1 MRIYTY
7 KNQSF
12 QIVQYGDVVA
22 TEWKPT
28 EHFEVCDLNGKNIFG
43 SAFFESIED
52 AIKELELY
60 INIINK

>member
-12 QIVQYGDVVA
+12 QIVQWGDIVE

-28 EHFEVCDLNGKNIFG
+28 KLFEVCDLTGKNVFG
-43 SAFFESIED
+43 NAFFESIEE

-60 INIINK
+60 INIIN

>member
-12 QIVQYGDVVA
+12 QIVQWGDVVA
-22 TEWKPT
+22 TEWIPT
-28 EHFEVCDLNGKNIFG
+28 KHFEVCDLTGKNIFG

-60 INIINK
+60 INIIN

>member
-7 KNQSF
+7 KNQSL

-22 TEWKPT
+22 AEWTPT
-28 EHFEVCDLNGKNIFG
+28 KHFVVCDLTGKNIFG
-43 SAFFESIED
+43 GTFFESIED

-60 INIINK
+60 INIMNK

>member
-22 TEWKPT
+22 TEWKPAKL
-28 EHFEVCDLNGKNIFG
+28 FEVCDLTGKNIFG

-60 INIINK
+60 INIIN